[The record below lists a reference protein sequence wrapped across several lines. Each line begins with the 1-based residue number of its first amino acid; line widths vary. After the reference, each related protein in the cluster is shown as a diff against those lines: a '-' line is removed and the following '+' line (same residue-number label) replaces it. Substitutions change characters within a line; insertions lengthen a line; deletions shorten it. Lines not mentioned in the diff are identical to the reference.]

1 MRISDWSSDVCSS
14 DLERQLVAVPACDRR
29 VRLHHGVTM
38 IGRCVARVEFDRRAC
53 EGRIEV
59 AEARIG
65 LGAEGGRRLDR
76 AVERLGQIETAL
88 RTAILNTDKSR
99 RRPSLLETL
108 RNQDRK
114 STRLNSSH

>member
-1 MRISDWSSDVCSS
+1 
-14 DLERQLVAVPACDRR
+14 
-29 VRLHHGVTM
+29 M
-38 IGRCVARVEFDRRAC
+38 IGRCVVRVEFDRRAC

-108 RNQDRK
+108 RNHESDRLVVMLDIRTAQQPRGDRK